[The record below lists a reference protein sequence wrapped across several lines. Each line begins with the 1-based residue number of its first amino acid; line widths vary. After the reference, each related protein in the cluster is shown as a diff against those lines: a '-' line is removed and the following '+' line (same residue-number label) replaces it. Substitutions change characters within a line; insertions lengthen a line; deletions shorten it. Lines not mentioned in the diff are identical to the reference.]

1 MNKGG
6 RKPHSYV
13 ADSLTNRIRQ
23 WFINNPDEELSYHD
37 IAVKFDCSPEA
48 ARFAVRELKG
58 DAAAAFETVHST
70 VLVRMKRDAWA
81 RMKVAA

>member
-1 MNKGG
+1 MHKGG

-13 ADSLTNRIRQ
+13 GGSLKSRIRQ
-23 WFINNPDEELSYHD
+23 FFVENPEEELSYHD

-48 ARFAVRELKG
+48 ARFAVRELKS

-70 VLVRMKRDAWA
+70 VVVRLKRTSWA
-81 RMKVAA
+81 QA